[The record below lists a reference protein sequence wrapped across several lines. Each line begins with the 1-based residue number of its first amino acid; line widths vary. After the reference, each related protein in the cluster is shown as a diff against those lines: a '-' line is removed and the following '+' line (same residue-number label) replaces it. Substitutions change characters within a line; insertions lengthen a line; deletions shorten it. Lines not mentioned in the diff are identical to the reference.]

1 MCIVESVAIMR
12 GWRQVTAL
20 FSHYLKLHNSGS
32 EMKTCRDVASLR
44 AHGYRAGKGG
54 GAATESWREEWG
66 EEKHKHKKN
75 EHVRFTSAYAYVQVR
90 TA

>member
-1 MCIVESVAIMR
+1 MR

-20 FSHYLKLHNSGS
+20 FSHYLKLQNSGR
-32 EMKTCRDVASLR
+32 EMKTCRDVACEQ
-44 AHGYRAGKGG
+44 AHGYRGKGG

-66 EEKHKHKKN
+66 EEKHKHIHKEN
-75 EHVRFTSAYAYVQVR
+75 EHVQFSYAYAQVR